1 MADLFDRY
9 LKVEIKYEASLRQIT
24 MIPVEADSIGESGHI
39 SVPRSKVSYQ

>member
-24 MIPVEADSIGESGHI
+24 MIPVEADFIGGDWTHFCAE
-39 SVPRSKVSYQ
+39 K